1 MKTTSYFRNTLLALL
16 WGLLLAGCLTARAFV
31 PAINLPS
38 MDLPLLLMMSL
49 LSLLADLYGKGAAA
63 AVPVVSAVLA
73 AVTFGL
79 MPLCAGLAD
88 LQTAGKLALVGGLT
102 YLAASVL
109 FDSMVHRLSTG
120 PRAKAAPIVG
130 ALVLYLA
137 GQCFTSIFF

>member
-1 MKTTSYFRNTLLALL
+1 MKTISCFRNILLAGL

-31 PAINLPS
+31 PAINLPA
-38 MDLPLLLMMSL
+38 MDLPLLLLISL
-49 LSLLADLYGKGAAA
+49 LSLLADHYVKGAVS
-63 AVPVVSAVLA
+63 AVPVVSAALA

-88 LQTAGKLALVGGLT
+88 LLTAGKLALVGGLT

-120 PRAKAAPIVG
+120 PRVKAAPIVG

-137 GQCFTSIFF
+137 GQCFSSIFF